1 MMVIQSPYF
10 GSLFSTRG
18 VIEVIDITS
27 TGDASVHTFLEALA
41 ARQST
46 PGGGGAAALTG
57 SQAAAL
63 VSMVINFT
71 IGGKRY
77 ADVQDEMKKALE
89 QSEWLRADLLDLAD
103 KDVAAFTAVSA
114 CYGMRKST
122 DDEKATR
129 TAAMQTALKSA
140 SEVPFLTAER
150 CLGVVQMVEFVAANG
165 NKNVIS
171 DDAVALYLAIAAL
184 KSAIVNVNI
193 NLKFIR
199 DEAFVEQLSAK
210 RDVLLSELEIEEAR
224 GKDAC
229 EKALGLQL

>member
-1 MMVIQSPYF
+1 M
-10 GSLFSTRG
+10 
-18 VIEVIDITS
+18 IDITS

-77 ADVQDEMKKALE
+77 ADVQDEMKKELE

-114 CYGMRKST
+114 CYGMPKST

-129 TAAMQTALKSA
+129 TAAMQAALKKA
-140 SEVPFLTAER
+140 AEVPFLTAER
-150 CLGVVQMVEFVAANG
+150 CLAVVQMVEFVAAKG
-165 NKNVIS
+165 NKNVVS
-171 DDAVALYLAIAAL
+171 DAAVALYLATAAL
-184 KSAIVNVNI
+184 KSAMINVNV

-199 DEAFVEQLSAK
+199 DEAFAEQMSTK
-210 RDVLLSELEIEEAR
+210 RDTLLSELEIEYAR

-229 EKALGLQL
+229 ETTLELQL